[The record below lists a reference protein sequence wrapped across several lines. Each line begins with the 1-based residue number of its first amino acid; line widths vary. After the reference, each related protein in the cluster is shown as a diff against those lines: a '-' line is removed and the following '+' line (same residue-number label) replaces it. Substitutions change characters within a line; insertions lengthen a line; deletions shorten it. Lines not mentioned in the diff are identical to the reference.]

1 MTAPAA
7 AVDKVKAAGRLHQ
20 AASAIWGVVSGV
32 APHVLHHVGPL
43 AGAAL
48 LAGTGGQIL
57 FFFLGLALATPM
69 LIRLRRRFHTWAAP
83 AIALAI
89 FGLTYTF
96 SSLYIG
102 PLLTGEAGGA
112 IDPTSVTTTTHVQP
126 WAATSSP
133 ARWGC
138 CGARFWCHEP
148 RSASRV

>member
-7 AVDKVKAAGRLHQ
+7 AVDEVKAAGPIHQ
-20 AASAIWGVVSGV
+20 AATAVWGVVSGV

-69 LIRLRRRFHTWAAP
+69 LIRLRRRFRTWAAP

-89 FGLTYTF
+89 FALTYTL

-102 PLLTGEAGGA
+102 PLITGEADGA
-112 IDPTSVTTTTHVQP
+112 TEPASVTVTTDQH
-126 WAATSSP
+126 
-133 ARWGC
+133 G
-138 CGARFWCHEP
+138 H
-148 RSASRV
+148 